1 MNLWFVC
8 PNLRSARPNPY
19 LGAHILDLGA
29 QIIGLAVFGFPN
41 LTCGLLNKKNN
52 QNLLL
57 PLDTL
62 ELLFTLDLG
71 NTCSSWFGV
80 LYCCG
85 DLCATCS
92 CHTLF
97 RSLGDDSNVMFHM
110 RKMEPL
116 PQWTPK
122 QPDKSPWG
130 GLCRARVGL
139 QAKRCHTLMPLVPR
153 MFTQVRRDCIANTDL
168 LLIYVFFPSV
178 HQQPVL
184 SKITS
189 GHYDLSTK
197 SKTLQCILVKAS
209 SWAIPRKGEAG
220 NILWGKMPLN
230 SKHLHT
236 D

>member
-1 MNLWFVC
+1 MVWGVVLLRRPLCNMFLPHTFPFLGWWQQRHVPYAQNGTTSSMN
-8 PNLRSARPNPY
+8 
-19 LGAHILDLGA
+19 
-29 QIIGLAVFGFPN
+29 
-41 LTCGLLNKKNN
+41 
-52 QNLLL
+52 
-57 PLDTL
+57 
-62 ELLFTLDLG
+62 
-71 NTCSSWFGV
+71 
-80 LYCCG
+80 
-85 DLCATCS
+85 
-92 CHTLF
+92 
-97 RSLGDDSNVMFHM
+97 
-110 RKMEPL
+110 
-116 PQWTPK
+116 PQTTR
-122 QPDKSPWG
+122 QSPWG

-153 MFTQVRRDCIANTDL
+153 MFTQVRRDCIVDTDL

-197 SKTLQCILVKAS
+197 SKTLQCILMKAS